1 MKYLIVALLG
11 LVVGSAAAG
20 AVLYYNPFS
29 VTATGVA
36 NPSDRVLHY
45 SLPDDVL
52 AFSFGND
59 ARYFGTDPGD
69 DGLWEETIDRTAVL
83 GLVLNDD
90 DNQPAAVASRL
101 MAVSPDSN
109 LLMRGVVVSD
119 YWLVTFPGQGT
130 LFVRADTNAWRFLKE
145 ALVPVWFLDRPW
157 NGPSEYWPT
166 VGPGT
171 DDNGVVVGLSG
182 DFRGSEGSVVERYE
196 LTTLDPQRQSALAE
210 GELRLN
216 LDLSGPQVAVQ
227 Q

>member
-29 VTATGVA
+29 VTADGVP

-59 ARYFGTDPGD
+59 VRHFGTDLGD

-83 GLVLNDD
+83 GVVLNDD

-130 LFVRADTNAWRFLKE
+130 LFVRADTNAWPFLKE
-145 ALVPVWFLDRPW
+145 ALLPVWFLDRPW

-196 LTTLDPQRQSALAE
+196 LTTLDPERQSALAE

-227 Q
+227 P